1 MSLHVDDN
9 GEYDEFDYAGADLVA
24 PASGGR
30 GRGLRGMRGE
40 VPRDY
45 IGKPVG
51 QIVLKGSVSTMVE
64 GLQTRFG
71 GAAGSAASRAMKVWH
86 QMGDR
91 RARMH
96 VRGLFLRQ
104 NRASRE
110 LVAYVDASV
119 WMHEFSL
126 LAPAYLQEWNHLC
139 EKNVLDM
146 RADKLTFRLSSRARA
161 AGQSGSIASGTGSC
175 SAISTATGTV
185 SVPRVSLSAEE
196 LARVEQTVG
205 SITNARLRQAAY
217 DAMKTSLEC
226 QKAQKHKNGA

>member
-1 MSLHVDDN
+1 MGLHVDDN

-24 PASGGR
+24 PASTGPR

-51 QIVLKGSVSTMVE
+51 QIALKGSVSTMVE
-64 GLQTRFG
+64 GLQSRFG
-71 GAAGSAASRAMKVWH
+71 GPAGAAASRAMKVWR

-110 LVAYVDASV
+110 LIAYVDASV
-119 WMHEFSL
+119 WMHEFSML
-126 LAPAYLQEWNHLC
+126 VPSYLQEWNHLC
-139 EKNVLDM
+139 EENGLDM
-146 RADKLTFRLSSRARA
+146 RADKITFRLSSKARA
-161 AGQSGSIASGTGSC
+161 AGQSGSIALGGTEAVG
-175 SAISTATGTV
+175 AADPAGRA
-185 SVPRVSLSAEE
+185 PRVALTAEE
-196 LARVEQTVG
+196 RARVERTVAP
-205 SITNARLRQAAY
+205 ITNPRLRQAAY

-226 QKAQKHKNGA
+226 QKAQKGRNGA